1 MTEPQIA
8 SIMTLFEVDRDV
20 AIQLIDKGVNAGI
33 ADSGV
38 NMLES
43 EMNGIVNRYTN
54 AFNQAAKSVQVLSQD
69 FDSLAQAQTR

>member
-1 MTEPQIA
+1 MTEQQIA

-20 AIQLIDKGVNAGI
+20 AIRLIDKGVNASI
-33 ADSGV
+33 ADHGM

-43 EMNGIVNRYTN
+43 EMNGIVNRYTS

-69 FDSLAQAQTR
+69 FDSLTQAPTR